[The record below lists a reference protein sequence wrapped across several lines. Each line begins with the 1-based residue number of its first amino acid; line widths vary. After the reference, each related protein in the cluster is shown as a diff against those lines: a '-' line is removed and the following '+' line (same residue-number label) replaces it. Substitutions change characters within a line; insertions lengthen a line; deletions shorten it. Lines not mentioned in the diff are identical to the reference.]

1 MDNVLHTKFGT
12 AKIHKTGYYVIT
24 SCKEGN
30 HSKRLHRLIYEE
42 EYGKIPD
49 GCIIHHIDGDKLNN
63 DISNLT
69 VMTPSEHTILHHT
82 GRKRSDESKRKMSEA
97 RIGKYCGENHPFY
110 GKKRPEISKRM
121 SGENNPNYGK
131 QHSDE
136 TKQKMSES
144 QKRKLHTYATK
155 VKQSKSKNTSG
166 YFRVDKWKD
175 SKSKRDFVWRYRYF
189 DEDNRRRS
197 IQSVSLDKLKE
208 KVLSKGLEW
217 KVIDEEKSEGD

>member
-1 MDNVLHTKFGT
+1 MDNVLYTKFGT

-30 HSKRLHRLIYEE
+30 HCKKLHRLIYEE
-42 EYGKIPD
+42 EYGEIPD
-49 GCIIHHIDGDKLNN
+49 GCIIHHKDGDKLNN

-69 VMTPSEHTILHHT
+69 VMAPSEHAILHNSGKKH
-82 GRKRSDESKRKMSEA
+82 SDETKRKMSEA
-97 RIGKYCGENHPFY
+97 RIGKYGGENHPRY
-110 GKKRPEISKRM
+110 GTPHSEETKQKISNSSNGRK
-121 SGENNPNYGK
+121 
-131 QHSDE
+131 HSDE

-144 QKRKLHTYATK
+144 QKGKLHSYATK
-155 VKQSKSKNTSG
+155 IKLSKSKNTSG

-175 SKSKRDFVWRYRYF
+175 SKSKRDFIWRYRYF

-217 KVIDEEKSEGD
+217 KVLEENN